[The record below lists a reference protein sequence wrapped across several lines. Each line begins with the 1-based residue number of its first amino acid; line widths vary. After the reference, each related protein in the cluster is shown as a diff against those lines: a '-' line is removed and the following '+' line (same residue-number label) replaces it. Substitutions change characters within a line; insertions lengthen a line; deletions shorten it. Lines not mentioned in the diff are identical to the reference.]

1 MFSADRFGCKNGLRA
16 ETKLQDEN
24 RLRNEN
30 KRRAETEMAMSQTD
44 NRRGEA
50 ELRAARADQ
59 RGLLWAVALFSVFA
73 NALQLTGS
81 LYMLQ
86 VYDRV
91 LGSRSEATL
100 VALSILVTFL
110 FLALG
115 ILDNVRARV
124 MARIGAKMQD
134 RLDRRV
140 FSAAMR
146 RLTLQPNEP
155 TAIAAQRD
163 LEAIQRLWASPVLLA
178 LFDLPFMPLFF
189 IAIYIFHPYLFILS
203 LVGGIILV
211 IVTILNQRLT
221 LAPLNRTNN
230 LTLGAERM
238 SDLIKGESETVQALG
253 MTSATFD
260 RWQKARGAALAASI
274 KAGDLA
280 GSFGGISK
288 TFRVFL
294 QSAMLGLGAYL
305 VLQGQLSSGAM
316 IAGSILMGRALSPIE
331 QVIGQWAVITRA
343 QEANRRLSDLL
354 TKMPEEPPRTALP
367 HPKAVL
373 EAQNLTVIPPG
384 EQQAVLR
391 AINFRLEPG
400 QALGVIGP
408 SGAGKST
415 LARALIGVW
424 KPAGGKVRL
433 DGATLDQ
440 YDPDVLG
447 SYVGYLPQ
455 RITLF
460 DGTIAENIARLQDH
474 ADAAKIVDAAKRAA
488 AHEMIIKLPEG
499 YDTRIS
505 QIGGRL
511 SGGQIQRIGLA
522 RALFNNPV
530 ILVLD
535 EPNSNLD
542 NDGTI
547 ALNTAIRTTKEAGG
561 AVLIMAHRPAAIQ
574 ECELLLVLEDGM
586 RRAFGPRDAVLRE
599 MVKNHSQIT
608 QATAPGGVS

>member
-1 MFSADRFGCKNGLRA
+1 
-16 ETKLQDEN
+16 
-24 RLRNEN
+24 
-30 KRRAETEMAMSQTD
+30 MAMSQTD

-91 LGSRSEATL
+91 LGSRSVATL
-100 VALSILVTFL
+100 VALSVLVTFL

-189 IAIYIFHPYLFILS
+189 IAIYIFHPYLFLLS

-221 LAPLNRTNN
+221 LAPLTRTNN

-253 MTSATFD
+253 MTTATFD

-305 VLQGQLSSGAM
+305 VLQGELSSGAM

-331 QVIGQWAVITRA
+331 QVIGQWAIITRA

-373 EAQNLTVIPPG
+373 EAQNLTVSPPG

-440 YDPDVLG
+440 YDPDILG

-474 ADAAKIVDAAKRAA
+474 ADATKIVDAAKRAA

-522 RALFNNPV
+522 RALYNNPV